1 MSLIELEKELD
12 HVAKIKDDTKS
23 FVKRG
28 RLISLIKNELARI
41 NKKKNNSDEEK
52 ELIIK
57 LENLLEETLER
68 HKDTIDR
75 RYKEEFLREEVR
87 LGNLIT
93 LLPKGLSIST
103 NKVKACIEELKLV
116 KSFQEKK
123 QAVANVMKALGQTAG
138 TPIVYTG
145 KVIAKYWYLLLLLLS
160 LRFPRFNK
168 DSDKDKNKK
177 APDPRLQEQEA
188 YAYNEQLS
196 HVAKRLREMEKE
208 LGLKPAPI
216 PEKVPIPQRTIA
228 EELTGVAKF
237 DPIAVDK
244 PFVSIEPAKTM
255 PLNRKAFYHETGIQ
269 PIKGLELSNELSA
282 NMNQQIQIEPNVFN
296 SSRLIKDST
305 LKIEERPI
313 QNEAGLGR
321 IPAPRPI
328 NTVNAGRN
336 SQVPQ
341 PSPTPGPHEIK
352 PMPGAK
358 PVHNQLSVEN
368 SRAFINE
375 NSLGFEDIVN
385 TSAYPNFEAVA
396 DILKTHGVENM
407 KYFDTREDV
416 INHLRSDYYFTE
428 ERANQICNEIS
439 RGESTLF
446 SDIRWIVGEGGIFT
460 SKEQLNNLL
469 GAGNQESIKSGLL
482 NYVNEEKERLNS
494 FITSQEQRQINFN
507 QFISDAGKYMG
518 AAGLATLI
526 LATAAQTGN
535 ISPELLQK
543 LQTVLDSVKLAPVL
557 K

>member
-68 HKDTIDR
+68 HKDTINR
-75 RYKEEFLREEVR
+75 RYKEEFLHEEVR

-93 LLPKGLSIST
+93 LLPKGLSISI
-103 NKVKACIEELKLV
+103 NKVKTCIEELKLA

-123 QAVANVMKALGQTAG
+123 QAVGNVMKALGQTAG

-160 LRFPRFNK
+160 FRFPRFNK

-196 HVAKRLREMEKE
+196 YFAKRLREMEKE

-216 PEKVPIPQRTIA
+216 PEKIPIPQRTIA
-228 EELTGVAKF
+228 EELTGVGKF

-244 PFVSIEPAKTM
+244 PFVNIAPAPDIE
-255 PLNRKAFYHETGIQ
+255 
-269 PIKGLELSNELSA
+269 
-282 NMNQQIQIEPNVFN
+282 
-296 SSRLIKDST
+296 
-305 LKIEERPI
+305 KIEMEFKPI
-313 QNEAGLGR
+313 QNDAGLGR
-321 IPAPRPI
+321 IPAPKAI
-328 NTVNAGRN
+328 NNMNVERN
-336 SQVPQ
+336 EVAVQ
-341 PSPTPGPHEIK
+341 PSATPSPQEIG
-352 PMPGAK
+352 PMPGTP
-358 PVHNQLSVEN
+358 PVHNQLSVEI
-368 SRAFINE
+368 AEEFINE
-375 NSLGFEDIVN
+375 NSPNFEDIVN
-385 TSAYPNFEAVA
+385 TSTYSNFEDVA
-396 DILKTHGVENM
+396 DILTTHGVENM

-416 INHLRSDYYFTE
+416 INHLKNVHYFPE
-428 ERANQICNEIS
+428 EQANEICNQIS

-446 SDIRWIVGEGGIFT
+446 SDIRWIAGEGGIFT
-460 SKEQLNNLL
+460 SKEQLNQLL
-469 GAGNQESIKSGLL
+469 GAGDQESIKSGLL
-482 NYVNEEKERLNS
+482 NYANKESEFLNS
-494 FITSQEQRQINFN
+494 FIASQEQSQINFN
-507 QFISDAGKYMG
+507 QFLSDAGKYMG

-526 LATAAQTGN
+526 LATAVQTGN
-535 ISPELLQK
+535 ISPELLHK
-543 LQTVLDSVKLAPVL
+543 LQTILNSAQLAPVL